1 MDSSRWLSPRGK
13 GIVYG
18 LLGGSLWGVGGVAGE
33 YLLVER
39 GVSAAWLTATRLLL
53 GGFLLLAAEALRKRR
68 LLFSVWQEPGLCQS
82 LFLFGI
88 LGMWATQYCYFAAI
102 KASNAPTATILQFL
116 NPILILGWYWLSE
129 RRWPRGRELLCILG
143 ALVGTLCLVTRGNF
157 GTLAVSGAALF
168 WGLLS
173 AGAAAV
179 YTIQPRHMIT
189 HHGTPLIVGWGM
201 MVGGLCFLPLARPWG
216 EAVPGD
222 IAFWGAYTFVIIF
235 GTVLSFSLYLMST
248 TYIAPAETSLL
259 GAVEPVV
266 SVLFS
271 LWLFSFLLNGWEL
284 FGMALI
290 LVTVIVV
297 TRG

>member
-1 MDSSRWLSPRGK
+1 MDGSCHLAPRSK
-13 GIVYG
+13 GIVYA

-33 YLLVER
+33 YLLVDR
-39 GVSAAWLTATRLLL
+39 GVSAAWLTSTRLLL

-68 LLFSVWQEPGLCQS
+68 LPFSVWQEPGMGQS
-82 LFLFGI
+82 LFLFALMG
-88 LGMWATQYCYFAAI
+88 LLATQYSYFASI
-102 KASNAPTATILQFL
+102 KDSNAPTATILQLL
-116 NPILILGWYWLSE
+116 NPLLILGWYCLKG
-129 RRWPRGRELLCILG
+129 RHWPRGREVLCMLG
-143 ALVGTLCLVTRGNF
+143 ALLGVICLVTRGDF
-157 GTLAVSGAALF
+157 GTLAVSKAALF

-179 YTIQPRHMIT
+179 YTIQPRHMLM
-189 HHGTPLIVGWGM
+189 HHGTSLIVGWGM
-201 MVGGLCFLPLARPWG
+201 MVAGLCFLPLAQPWE

-222 IAFWGAYTFVIIF
+222 VAFWSAYAFIIVF
-235 GTVLSFSLYLMST
+235 GTALAFSLYLEST

-271 LWLFSFLLNGWEL
+271 LWLFSLLLNGWEL

-290 LVTVIVV
+290 LVTVIAV

>member
-13 GIVYG
+13 GIVYA

-216 EAVPGD
+216 GSCAG
-222 IAFWGAYTFVIIF
+222 GYR
-235 GTVLSFSLYLMST
+235 
-248 TYIAPAETSLL
+248 LL
-259 GAVEPVV
+259 GRVHIRHYFWDGV
-266 SVLFS
+266 VLFFV
-271 LWLFSFLLNGWEL
+271 LNEYHLHRAGGDQPLRRGRAGGIGAVFPVALFVPLERVGTFRHGAH
-284 FGMALI
+284 FGH
-290 LVTVIVV
+290 
-297 TRG
+297 RDHGDEG